1 MFHFFKT
8 KKSVILYLVK
18 EKKVYV
24 CTNCGYTSGKW
35 FGRCPACKEWGTCKE
50 YKEQQGK
57 IRSEEAVI
65 SSLLLDVKPPLFY
78 QTGEKAIDDLLGGG
92 LAQGAVVLLGGP
104 PGVGK
109 STLLLQMASKLSEK
123 HNIIYV
129 SAEESIGQLSLRAK
143 RLNIYPQKIKVIPA
157 NDIDSIIDR
166 LSRESPQIVIVD
178 SIQAVKSQ
186 DSEGLVGS
194 INQVKASAFKFVE
207 LAKKKNISTIIT
219 GHVTK
224 EGVIAGPKVIEHMV
238 DAVFYMEEEKE
249 GDLRILRGE
258 KNRFCKASKAVILEM
273 TDNGLKIVDDPA
285 LLFYHPSRPVDGR
298 ALTIVMA
305 GNQALLAEIQVLTK
319 KTPFGMPRRTCAGFD
334 INRLYIILAVLEK
347 RMKLP
352 VYMFDVFV
360 NVAGGLKITDTTG
373 DMALAAAI
381 ISSMEELPLNDNSV
395 FLGELDLGGRIR
407 KIQFLKKRIEEARR
421 LGFKN
426 IFSPSTKETNVI
438 PVNNVNELFKII
450 KECRDVCAPA

>member
-8 KKSVILYLVK
+8 KKFVILCLVK
-18 EKKVYV
+18 EKKAYV
-24 CTNCGYTSGKW
+24 CTNCGYTAGKW
-35 FGRCPACKEWGTCKE
+35 FGRCSACKEWGTCKE
-50 YKEQQGK
+50 YREQRGK
-57 IRSEEAVI
+57 VKSEEVVV

-109 STLLLQMASKLSEK
+109 STLLLQMASELSEK
-123 HNIIYV
+123 YNIIYV

-143 RLNIYPQKIKVIPA
+143 RLKIHPQKIKVIPG
-157 NDIDSIIDR
+157 NDIDSIIDK
-166 LSRESPQIVIVD
+166 LSEENPQIVIVD

-194 INQVKASAFKFVE
+194 INQVKASAFRFVE

-224 EGVIAGPKVIEHMV
+224 EGTIAGPKVIEHMV
-238 DAVFYMEEEKE
+238 DAVFYMEEERK
-249 GDLRILRGE
+249 GDLCILRGE
-258 KNRFCKASKAVILEM
+258 KNRFGKASKVVILEM
-273 TDNGLKIVDDPA
+273 TNNGLKVVDDPA
-285 LLFYHPSRPVDGR
+285 LLFYHPSHPVDGR

-305 GNQALLAEIQVLTK
+305 GNQALVAEIQVLTK

-360 NVAGGLKITDTTG
+360 NVAGGLKITDTAG
-373 DMALAAAI
+373 DVALAAAI
-381 ISSMEELPLNDNSV
+381 ISSMEQVSLNDNSV
-395 FLGELDLGGRIR
+395 FLGELDLGGGIR
-407 KIQFLKKRIEEARR
+407 KIQFLKKRIEEAQR

-426 IFSPSTKETNVI
+426 IFSPFTKEADITT
-438 PVNNVNELFKII
+438 VNNVNELFKVI
-450 KECRDVCAPA
+450 KEWRNVRTPA